1 MNHIIVRETAS
12 EIRAIARGALKGSWP
27 VVIAA
32 MAVYY
37 IMTTTIPDLLGV
49 LIPSAAYTVYNEYLQ
64 EYITISYVGNLYN
77 FVLSGAFSV
86 GLCSFLLAFFR
97 RRDGNPAHIFNGFEV
112 FLKSFALMVMQSI
125 FIFLW
130 SLLLVIPG
138 IIAALRYSQI
148 YYILAEH
155 PEKGVMQCIRE
166 SKFIMTGNKGKFL
179 CLLLSFIGWWIL
191 SAVITVLIP
200 TASGVLGV
208 VIDFVASVP
217 MIAVMAYVNTAQVV
231 FYDLATEHLAPKQP
245 EFSDADY
252 HF

>member
-12 EIRAIARGALKGSWP
+12 EIRAIARGALKGNWP
-27 VVIAA
+27 VVIVA

-37 IMTTTIPDLLGV
+37 IMTTTIPDLLAV
-49 LIPSAAYTVYNEYLQ
+49 LIPSAAYNVYNEYLQ
-64 EYITISYVGNLYN
+64 EYITISYVSNLYN

-97 RRDGNPAHIFNGFEV
+97 KKEGNPAHIFNGFEV
-112 FLKSFALMVMQSI
+112 FLKSFLLMMLQSI

-130 SLLLVIPG
+130 ALLFVIPG
-138 IIAALRYSQI
+138 IIAALRYSQA

-155 PEKGVMQCIRE
+155 PQKGVLQCIRE
-166 SKFIMTGNKGKFL
+166 SKLIMTGNKVKYL
-179 CLLLSFIGWWIL
+179 CVLLSFIGWWL
-191 SAVITVLIP
+191 LAAVITVLVP

-208 VIDFVASVP
+208 IVDFVASVP
-217 MIAVMAYVNTAQVV
+217 MIAVMAYANTAQVV
-231 FYDLATEHLAPKQP
+231 FFDLATEHLAPKQP
-245 EFSDADY
+245 EFSDSDY

>member
-12 EIRAIARGALKGSWP
+12 EIRAITRGALKGNWP

-37 IMTTTIPDLLGV
+37 IMTTTIPNLLAV
-49 LIPSAAYTVYNEYLQ
+49 LIPSASYNVYNEYLQ
-64 EYITISYVGNLYN
+64 EYITISYVSNLYS

-97 RRDGNPAHIFNGFEV
+97 RREGNPAHIFNGFEV
-112 FLKSFALMVMQSI
+112 FFKSFALMVMQSI

-130 SLLLVIPG
+130 GLLFIVPG
-138 IIAALRYSQI
+138 IIAALRYSQA

-155 PEKGVMQCIRE
+155 PEKGVMQCIWE
-166 SKFIMTGNKGKFL
+166 SKFIMAGNKGKFL
-179 CLLLSFIGWWIL
+179 CMLLSFIGWWIL
-191 SAVITVLIP
+191 AAVVTVLVP
-200 TASGVLGV
+200 TASGILGV
-208 VIDFVASVP
+208 IIDFAASIP
-217 MIAVMAYVNTAQVV
+217 MIVVTAYANTAQVV
-231 FYDLATEHLAPKQP
+231 FFDLSTGHLAPKQP